1 MKYESKRLFVFP
13 GTKDDPSS
21 GDMSVM
27 LLLLAIQTP
36 MIHVINVYIDRL
48 WLPLFAGWLIFMS
61 VWLANG
67 IREFVK
73 GYSMINSDRICSRKH
88 NDDPVFAWSWGGPL
102 VFSIMYFLSSIIGLL
117 LSLLLL
123 AINVLVLRPWIESFV
138 IREIISIVVVFLLI
152 VFIIWLLVKRH
163 RNIEKLQTQSA
174 IEGTDE

>member
-1 MKYESKRLFVFP
+1 
-13 GTKDDPSS
+13 
-21 GDMSVM
+21 
-27 LLLLAIQTP
+27 
-36 MIHVINVYIDRL
+36 
-48 WLPLFAGWLIFMS
+48 
-61 VWLANG
+61 
-67 IREFVK
+67 
-73 GYSMINSDRICSRKH
+73 
-88 NDDPVFAWSWGGPL
+88 
-102 VFSIMYFLSSIIGLL
+102 MYFLSSIIGLL